1 VKTEVNGNESQ
12 MKQMPMSKQR
22 SQHSCRVASS
32 SAGVFASFNLIMVLR
47 FPQQLSWISA
57 PSPGFLS
64 MATQR
69 GNPLSIHDPADHG
82 VTYRASKRTMS

>member
-1 VKTEVNGNESQ
+1 
-12 MKQMPMSKQR
+12 
-22 SQHSCRVASS
+22 
-32 SAGVFASFNLIMVLR
+32 MVLR